1 MMLNT
6 IPTIIRALML
16 LVAMTALPAFAKQ
29 AFTEQGFEQAQAA
42 NELVLID
49 VYATWCPT
57 CKKQSKV
64 LDAYFSEYPDS
75 KLKVLVVDFDKQKDW
90 VSFFKAP
97 RQSTLLLYRGEEQL
111 WFSVAETNK
120 ERIFARLREA
130 EQASAAE

>member
-1 MMLNT
+1 MLNT

-64 LDAYFSEYPDS
+64 LDAYFGEYPDS

-120 ERIFARLREA
+120 ERIFARLRDA

>member
-1 MMLNT
+1 MLNT
-6 IPTIIRALML
+6 VPTIIRALML
-16 LVAMTALPAFAKQ
+16 IIAMTALPALAKQ
-29 AFTEQGFEQAQAA
+29 AFTEQAFKQAQAA

-49 VYATWCPT
+49 VYASWCPT

-64 LDAYFSEYPDS
+64 LDAYFAEYPDS
-75 KLKVLVVDFDKQKDW
+75 KLQVLVVDFDDQKDW

-97 RQSTLLLYRGEEQL
+97 RQSTFLLYRGDEQL

-120 ERIFARLREA
+120 ERIFARLRDA